1 VAIHLMVINMLIYFT
16 MLGLLACAPLPNRLV
31 MATAAITM
39 TSTIIAVTVGM
50 FATHLRN
57 LADKKQDKFM
67 RILTGDYYDF

>member
-1 VAIHLMVINMLIYFT
+1 MVINMLIYFT
-16 MLGLLACAPLPNRLV
+16 MLVLLVCDLLPNRLV

-39 TSTIIAVTVGM
+39 TSTIIAVTVCM

-67 RILTGDYYDF
+67 RILTGNYYDF

>member
-1 VAIHLMVINMLIYFT
+1 MVINMLIYFT
-16 MLGLLACAPLPNRLV
+16 MLVLLACDLLPNRLV
-31 MATAAITM
+31 MAKATAAVTM

-67 RILTGDYYDF
+67 RILTGNYYDF